1 VFRLH
6 VPADIIETQENRIL
20 KGSAPMAAITT
31 PKSQATTPFDPN
43 LALNTMQ
50 TTLDNFLS
58 AANVEAVYGPP
69 ISQGENIVIP
79 AAEVLSIIGFGLGSG
94 GGSQGATEDVNTG
107 SGGGGGGGGRV
118 LARPVAA
125 IVISPTGVRV
135 EPIVDVTKIVLAV
148 FTTLGFMV
156 AMFTRM
162 SRTKQP
168 KLDA

>member
-1 VFRLH
+1 
-6 VPADIIETQENRIL
+6 
-20 KGSAPMAAITT
+20 MATMT
-31 PKSQATTPFDPN
+31 NPKSQANTSFDHN

-50 TTLDNFLS
+50 TTLDKFLS

-69 ISQGENIVIP
+69 VSQNENTVIP
-79 AAEVLSIIGFGLGSG
+79 TAEVLSIVGFGLGSG
-94 GGSQGATEDVNTG
+94 GGSQGIVENENRG

-148 FTTLGFMV
+148 FTTLGFMT
-156 AMFTRM
+156 ALLTRM
-162 SRTKQP
+162 KSTKPP
-168 KLDA
+168 KLDV

>member
-1 VFRLH
+1 
-6 VPADIIETQENRIL
+6 
-20 KGSAPMAAITT
+20 MATMT
-31 PKSQATTPFDPN
+31 NPKSQANTSFDHN

-50 TTLDNFLS
+50 TTLDKFLS

-69 ISQGENIVIP
+69 VSQNENTVIP
-79 AAEVLSIIGFGLGSG
+79 TAEVLSIVGFGLGSG
-94 GGSQGATEDVNTG
+94 GGSQGAAEDVNAG

-148 FTTLGFMV
+148 FTTIGFMT
-156 AMFTRM
+156 ALLTRM
-162 SRTKQP
+162 KSTKPP
-168 KLDA
+168 KLDV